1 MHASSHGWV
10 NFVVR
15 QVWHVLRIPF
25 ILWSLWS
32 DLIWLEVWACALKQT
47 ACMHASLC
55 TQVKLCGQTGL
66 PYSPHSIYTLI
77 SLIWPNLAE
86 IWVCT
91 RKHIACIHA
100 SVHAWVKLCSDRSSM
115 FSWFHI
121 YINIS
126 DPTQFGWDMGL
137 SAPENSVYA
146 CWHVCTCTDI
156 IVMTSMSPWF
166 FRYL

>member
-47 ACMHASLC
+47 ACMHASLR
-55 TQVKLCGQTGL
+55 TQVKLCAQIGL
-66 PYSPHSIYTLI
+66 ACSPHSIYTLI
-77 SLIWPNLAE
+77 SLTWPNLAE
-86 IWVCT
+86 IWVCAH
-91 RKHIACIHA
+91 KHIACIPA
-100 SVHAWVKLCSDRSSM
+100 RVHAWVKLCSDRSSM

-121 YINIS
+121 YFDLS
-126 DPTQFGWDMGL
+126 DTTWFGSYMGL
-137 SAPENSVYA
+137 RTQACSVHA
-146 CWHVCTCTDI
+146 
-156 IVMTSMSPWF
+156 
-166 FRYL
+166 L